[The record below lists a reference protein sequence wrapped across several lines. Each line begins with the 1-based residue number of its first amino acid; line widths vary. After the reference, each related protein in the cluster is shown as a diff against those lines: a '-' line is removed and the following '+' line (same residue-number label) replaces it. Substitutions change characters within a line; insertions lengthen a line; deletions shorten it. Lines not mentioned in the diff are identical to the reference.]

1 MPTLWPASLCGP
13 QIRVHITTY
22 ALPPLT
28 PFLTRVYKV
37 KYGKCLDLIF
47 KHWKVEKL
55 DQYAQWAGGAGTRSN
70 RCWRVTSKSSTL
82 DSLFFFYHHNMSPF
96 ELWYPSRYACWVVYP
111 IKSPGRTN
119 TLGSMNFFLQRLN
132 MSMHACIYPSSLN
145 ILARNLVAYIRVGVQ
160 VQHVSLYLQ
169 VVTLNGRALQHYRGG
184 WEYNNFYIWWWL
196 YR

>member
-1 MPTLWPASLCGP
+1 MLRFDIQTLESWKIGSICPVGGRGRDSIQPVLVSDL
-13 QIRVHITTY
+13 QI
-22 ALPPLT
+22 
-28 PFLTRVYKV
+28 
-37 KYGKCLDLIF
+37 
-47 KHWKVEKL
+47 KHTWL
-55 DQYAQWAGGAGTRSN
+55 F
-70 RCWRVTSKSSTL
+70 
-82 DSLFFFYHHNMSPF
+82 FFFYHHNMSPF